1 MNKVQY
7 LAVAKVKAAK
17 QVSERGH
24 TLVDVAERLNVLDK
38 KPLPVGATCHKAAT
52 SRHYLE
58 PQSLFLRR

>member
-24 TLVDVAERLNVLDK
+24 TLVDVAKRVRMSDK
-38 KPLPVGATCHKAAT
+38 SLLPLGATCHRAAIG
-52 SRHYLE
+52 RHYLK